1 MDKLDMHT
9 SDIADENY
17 KKLAELFPNAVTE
30 SIDEDGNVVRS
41 IDKDVLQQEIN
52 TTVLDGTQE
61 RYQFTWPDKKKSIL
75 LANQP
80 LSLIHI

>member
-1 MDKLDMHT
+1 MHT

-41 IDKDVLQQEIN
+41 IDKDVL
-52 TTVLDGTQE
+52 
-61 RYQFTWPDKKKSIL
+61 
-75 LANQP
+75 
-80 LSLIHI
+80 